1 MEIIEGEF
9 IYIRPKQEQ
18 LWKNATT
25 GPWQESN
32 LGPWGPS
39 IPLYW
44 NRRAASFTPGP
55 IVAFFV
61 AVPG

>member
-1 MEIIEGEF
+1 MEIIDGEF
-9 IYIRPKQEQ
+9 LYTFIRPNQEQ

-25 GPWQESN
+25 APRQESS
-32 LGPWGPS
+32 PS